1 MVTIMS
7 HMIIKPVDRVF
18 SVEGPEWH
26 QMAEVKSAI
35 TKLEADPL
43 FFDIVE
49 GCPVIPIEG
58 EQVKLEGWK
67 ALLADMRN
75 RPDVPDAFVP
85 LHIPREGYT
94 VVKNEEVWD
103 ALETALEGVDHK
115 ISTVGTLGEGK
126 RFFVSVELGDT
137 AQFNVNGDDF
147 EAYLNFVTSHD
158 GMMAVNA
165 YDSMVRIVCQNTLDW
180 SLSSA
185 GDVGFKVFHT
195 KGANLAVQNMGDLV
209 NRILT
214 GREEFID
221 RMKFLADQ
229 ACSEIE
235 ARELTAGWF
244 GRKKKSN
251 EDMSTRMENTIDGIV
266 DLFQNGQGNEGKTL
280 YDLMN
285 GATEYYTSGDGVGK
299 SVSMAKRVSNAR
311 FGTAS
316 RHKSEFTS
324 FLLSGDSTLAKYRD
338 HGKKLL
344 TPTV

>member
-1 MVTIMS
+1 MS
-7 HMIIKPVDRVF
+7 HCIIKPVDRVF

-26 QMAEVKSAI
+26 QMAEVKTEI
-35 TKLEADPL
+35 TKVEAKPL

-58 EQVKLEGWK
+58 EQVQLKGWK

-75 RPDVPDAFVP
+75 RPDVPDAFIP

-103 ALETALEGVDHK
+103 ALQTALEDVDHK
-115 ISTVGTLGEGK
+115 ITTAGTLGEGK
-126 RFFVSVELGDT
+126 RFFVSVELGDS
-137 AQFNVNGDDF
+137 AKFNVNGDKF

-158 GMMAVNA
+158 GLMAVSA

-195 KGANLAVQNMGDLV
+195 KGATLGVQNMGDLV

-214 GREEFID
+214 GRAEFID
-221 RMKFLADQ
+221 SMEFLANK

-244 GRKKKSN
+244 GRKKKSS
-251 EDMSTRMENTIDGIV
+251 EDMSTRMENTIDGITH
-266 DLFQNGQGNEGKTL
+266 LFKNGQGNSGKNL

-285 GATEYYTSGDGVGK
+285 GVTEFYTSGDGVGK
-299 SVSMAKRVSNAR
+299 SVSVAKRVSNAR

-324 FLLSGDSTLAKYRD
+324 FLLSGDSTLEKYRE

-344 TPTV
+344 IPTNV

>member
-1 MVTIMS
+1 MS
-7 HMIIKPVDRVF
+7 HMIIKPIDRVF
-18 SVEGPEWH
+18 SVQGPEWH
-26 QMAEVKSAI
+26 QMAEVKTAI
-35 TKLEADPL
+35 TKTEADPL
-43 FFDIVE
+43 FFDIIETPLLPVVE
-49 GCPVIPIEG
+49 GK
-58 EQVKLEGWK
+58 QVNMKGWK
-67 ALLADMRN
+67 ALLGDMRN
-75 RPDVPDAFVP
+75 RPDVPDDFIP
-85 LHIPREGYT
+85 LHVPREGYT
-94 VVKNEEVWD
+94 VVKNEAVWD

-126 RFFVSVELGDT
+126 RFFVSVELGDS
-137 AQFNVNGDDF
+137 AQFSVNGDNF